1 MSSGHPISFL
11 ISHHRQSRL
20 KLFFLL
26 TQTFSLS
33 LSSHL
38 LGSPVLPASRR
49 CPNSRVQ
56 YSSFQSWRYR
66 LAYRHCA
73 RAVCL
78 GFCDAVLHL
87 QEGFPILG
95 ENWLRFGQRRERW
108 GERGGQWA
116 DGPRKKTEQTGKLEN
131 QRGRK
136 HPGTIGF
143 EVLVPGPY
151 CQVIRFDLPATVCIA
166 CVE

>member
-66 LAYRHCA
+66 LAYRHCV

-87 QEGFPILG
+87 QEGFPIIGEKLAPVRKTTRMLG
-95 ENWLRFGQRRERW
+95 GTRRTVGRRTTKENRTNREV
-108 GERGGQWA
+108 GE
-116 DGPRKKTEQTGKLEN
+116 PTRKEA
-131 QRGRK
+131 
-136 HPGTIGF
+136 PWDDW
-143 EVLVPGPY
+143 V
-151 CQVIRFDLPATVCIA
+151 
-166 CVE
+166 